1 MMAIFKATNRN
12 TPLMNALAMLSLL
25 VSPVVGI
32 YYGVQ
37 LAYFLGAIVVWQWFN
52 IVGLAAGMHRYF
64 SHRSF
69 RCNRFWQWVMAYT
82 AMVTLSGPPCIWA
95 DVHVK
100 HHRVADTD
108 DDPYRRF
115 QVTGKSPLTHTT
127 NVSRRFMSK
136 MIHKDR
142 LHALSLR
149 YYWLFV
155 MSYPLAVAIASFAL
169 GANPLEAVFW
179 LFLVPAGATQL
190 TLRFILWTGHIKGLG
205 YRSYPTADTSNNWW
219 FASLIS
225 GGEGWHNN
233 HHAKPG
239 CPNMQNKWWELDP
252 TYWFIWMI
260 KK

>member
-12 TPLMNALAMLSLL
+12 TPLMNALAMACLALC
-25 VSPVVGI
+25 PVAIWQG
-32 YYGVQ
+32 YSS
-37 LAYFLGAIVVWQWFN
+37 LAYLLGALLVWQWFN

-64 SHRSF
+64 SHQSF
-69 RCNRFWQWVMAYT
+69 ETSRFWEWVMAYT

-100 HHRVADTD
+100 HHRVADTE

-127 NVSRRFMSK
+127 NVSRRFLQRMLAR
-136 MIHKDR
+136 DR

-155 MSYPLAVAIASFAL
+155 LSYPLAVALLAAAWGESPVL
-169 GANPLEAVFW
+169 AVFW

-190 TLRFILWTGHIKGLG
+190 TLRFILWTGHIEGVG
-205 YRSYPTADTSNNWW
+205 YRSFETRDTSNNWW

-233 HHAKPG
+233 HHARPG
-239 CPNMQNKWWELDP
+239 SPNMRVRWWELDP
-252 TYWFIWMI
+252 TWWFIRVI
-260 KK
+260 RK